1 MVALRCPVPNCVDGS
16 KDPVSVYAAAVG
28 LIRNIN
34 RNEAELSGEFERG
47 KSRLIVASD
56 MLKPSPDGKHKALT
70 DEVFTAF
77 DDDPETVGITAF
89 SPALREQS
97 FLARK
102 TEYLRNV
109 ESVIGLKRGVLSE
122 VEAMD
127 KTATEVTSSAGDYN
141 LTIIDFQQAWES
153 AVRELMPLCGKL
165 GRLYRVAG
173 AHDLT
178 EDSVTID
185 WGNGVLYDE
194 DKRWTDLKAM
204 VAAGMLKP
212 EYAVGWYF
220 GMPTETPQDFEAIRA
235 RYMPEIESLMQ
246 GGGDM

>member
-1 MVALRCPVPNCVDGS
+1 MHDVN
-16 KDPVSVYAAAVG
+16 
-28 LIRNIN
+28 
-34 RNEAELSGEFERG
+34 
-47 KSRLIVASD
+47 
-56 MLKPSPDGKHKALT
+56 HLT
-70 DEVFTAF
+70 HVWAQRF
-77 DDDPETVGITAF
+77 
-89 SPALREQS
+89 
-97 FLARK
+97 
-102 TEYLRNV
+102 
-109 ESVIGLKRGVLSE
+109 
-122 VEAMD
+122 
-127 KTATEVTSSAGDYN
+127 
-141 LTIIDFQQAWES
+141 
-153 AVRELMPLCGKL
+153 
-165 GRLYRVAG
+165 G